1 MVKRRKFDS
10 GSVAAYRGKVGD
22 IIKSRISDPAVAQEK
37 VDATVE
43 NWQSGF
49 KPFNTLWN
57 NIKGYLNAEGV
68 PKGEWGTIRSF
79 AMKLYKELNRTQPEY
94 WDAIRDGLITL
105 FSAKV
110 SDTTYLESVADLI
123 TVS

>member
-1 MVKRRKFDS
+1 MVKRKKFDS
-10 GSVAAYRGKVGD
+10 GSVSGYRGKVGD
-22 IIKSRISDPAVAQEK
+22 VIKARISDPAAAQEK
-37 VDATVE
+37 LDATVE